1 MDAYSLSCVRFLVQA
16 CALDC
21 GCLPWGS
28 DPIFFAEV
36 PLASLYFCVTRSLN
50 HDSTDCNENLEILRL
65 THDTLNV
72 TMTKKD
78 QITCKVAREITTQV
92 TTQPLH
98 ASIFNTRREDLTE
111 TWLPTAIVT
120 LLIGAAV
127 CPVAFSQRNRR
138 TKLVSTVAVKAWQGG
153 DANAIART
161 SSRHVQVKRRCSSTT
176 K

>member
-1 MDAYSLSCVRFLVQA
+1 MPPWRLQSDILRRGSSCFSL
-16 CALDC
+16 
-21 GCLPWGS
+21 
-28 DPIFFAEV
+28 FF
-36 PLASLYFCVTRSLN
+36 VTRSLN
-50 HDSTDCNENLEILRL
+50 HVSNECNENLEISRF
-65 THDTLNV
+65 TPETLNV
-72 TMTKKD
+72 TIMKKD

-127 CPVAFSQRNRR
+127 RPVAFSQRNRR
-138 TKLVSTVAVKAWQGG
+138 TRLVSAATVKAWQGG
-153 DANAIART
+153 HAYAIART
-161 SSRHVQVKRRCSSTT
+161 SSRHVQAKRRCSCTT